1 MNSVNSITRRE
12 FALGAAAFAA
22 AGCVLSAPEA
32 SAGAGADGIRVRF
45 LGSGAAGWDPKWLDA
60 NPHTRRPSSV
70 LLDGRV
76 LIDFIPTGFDM
87 LPEGC
92 RPEVLFQTHSHGD
105 HYNPAAAV
113 KSGVRRVYVQESW
126 ASAAREEIAA
136 AAKRLSLPPPEVVAL
151 PFAQAVEECGLR
163 FTGVPANH
171 STSRVTD
178 GVLER
183 TSLYLVE
190 KGATR
195 LLYATDTGGIPGDA
209 ARMLGVDP
217 HITNGNYE
225 RFAKSGSFVAEPKPL
240 TAIIMEATNGDSD
253 ADFRMFVHSSV
264 QTVAR
269 TVEVLRQNG
278 RYAPPPGQCAY
289 ITHLGLKYRDWPSE
303 KIDAE
308 LPSGIRAAHDGFET
322 TFC

>member
-126 ASAAREEIAA
+126 ASAAR
-136 AAKRLSLPPPEVVAL
+136 
-151 PFAQAVEECGLR
+151 
-163 FTGVPANH
+163 
-171 STSRVTD
+171 
-178 GVLER
+178 
-183 TSLYLVE
+183 
-190 KGATR
+190 
-195 LLYATDTGGIPGDA
+195 A
-209 ARMLGVDP
+209 ARTARDARSRRSKP
-217 HITNGNYE
+217 CS
-225 RFAKSGSFVAEPKPL
+225 RSRSG
-240 TAIIMEATNGDSD
+240 
-253 ADFRMFVHSSV
+253 R
-264 QTVAR
+264 
-269 TVEVLRQNG
+269 
-278 RYAPPPGQCAY
+278 
-289 ITHLGLKYRDWPSE
+289 
-303 KIDAE
+303 
-308 LPSGIRAAHDGFET
+308 
-322 TFC
+322 